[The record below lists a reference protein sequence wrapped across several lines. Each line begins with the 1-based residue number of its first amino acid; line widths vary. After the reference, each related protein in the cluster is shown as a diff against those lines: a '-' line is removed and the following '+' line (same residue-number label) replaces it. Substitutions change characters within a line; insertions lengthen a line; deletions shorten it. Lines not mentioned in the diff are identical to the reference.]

1 MPIVRKQ
8 AGTRTIGLRIHT
20 FRFDDESGRCRASGE
35 CEVCRSSPPP
45 IPPYTITS
53 ISKGVS
59 TPGQTTKPAVT
70 PPFANGGNCLS
81 PDARSSAI
89 SGGRFELV

>member
-35 CEVCRSSPPP
+35 CEVCRNSLRS
-45 IPPYTITS
+45 IRLYTTTS
-53 ISKGVS
+53 ITKGTLRAGS
-59 TPGQTTKPAVT
+59 GSNHYET
-70 PPFANGGNCLS
+70 PPFSNGASFSLPEACSSGN
-81 PDARSSAI
+81 
-89 SGGRFELV
+89 SGDRFELV